1 MNETEVFFDG
11 GACRLEGLYASQE
24 GTKGVVVTHPHSLM
38 GGTMHNNVV
47 AAVAETFYQKGFAT
61 LRFNF
66 RGVGRSEGDFD
77 NGDGERQDITRALA
91 FLREQG
97 AHEII
102 LAGYSFGAWVGS
114 RLFPGHEDCDDFIMI
129 SPPIDFLRFD
139 FSEVKGRCG
148 LIICGDSDQFCPRNQ
163 LQSVA
168 AELDCRLEII
178 PYADH
183 FYLGR
188 EHELRDRLAL
198 YLDGCTNAT

>member
-1 MNETEVFFDG
+1 MNERQVFLAG
-11 GACRLEGLYASQE
+11 GACRLEGLYAPQE
-24 GTKGVVVTHPHSLM
+24 GSKGVVVTHPHSLM

-77 NGDGERQDITRALA
+77 NGNGEGQDVQSALA

-97 AHEII
+97 ASAVV

-114 RLFPGHEDCDDFIMI
+114 RLFPGYDECDDFIMI
-129 SPPIDFLRFD
+129 SPPVDFLQFD
-139 FSEVKGRCG
+139 FSGVKGRCG
-148 LIICGDSDQFCPRNQ
+148 LIICGDSDQFCPRGK
-163 LQSVA
+163 LQVVA
-168 AELDCRLEII
+168 DELDCRLEII
-178 PYADH
+178 PSADH

-188 EHELRDRLAL
+188 EHELCTRLAAF
-198 YLDGCTNAT
+198 LDDRTHAT